1 MNKLWA
7 PWRIKYITAKKNKRC
22 IFCQKPKEDKGRKN
36 YLIRRKKYAYSM
48 LNIFPYNNGHILV
61 APYRHIADLEKLT
74 QKELND
80 MLSLTVESTRKL
92 KSKLKA
98 QGFNVGMNIGKC
110 GGAGFDRHLHIHI
123 VPRWEADTNFMPV
136 LTGTKIISQS
146 LDELY
151 RILKT

>member
-80 MLSLTVESTRKL
+80 MLSLTIESTRKL

-136 LTGTKIISQS
+136 LAGTKIISQS